1 MLLPACRPASPRHR
15 NARSRK
21 HRPAQGAT
29 VKLETKFIRAIVVAV
44 LGVMLSIAA
53 GCASAQRTGYHV
65 IRRVNTGGEGGWDY
79 LTLDSAGR
87 RVFLSRGTHVLVVD
101 LNRDSVIGDIPNTPG
116 VHGVALAPELNR
128 GFTSNGRDSSV
139 TVFDY
144 KTLAPISVVKIP
156 GRNPDAI
163 LYDPATKRVFTFN
176 GGTANATVIDATNGT
191 VVGSVDL
198 GGKPETGVVD
208 RGRVYVNV
216 EDKSEIVVFDPRMLA
231 VYAHWALAPCE
242 EPTGL
247 AIDRVHQRLFAGC
260 GNKTMAVVDERSGKI
275 VATPAVGSGVD
286 AAGFDPATQLVFTS
300 NGEGSITVIHEDTPD
315 KYTVVETVPTQ
326 RGARTMTVDPVT
338 HRLYTVTAEF
348 GPAPAPTPDRPRPR
362 GPMIPGSFVLIE
374 LGR

>member
-1 MLLPACRPASPRHR
+1 VNLQ
-15 NARSRK
+15 K
-21 HRPAQGAT
+21 
-29 VKLETKFIRAIVVAV
+29 KF
-44 LGVMLSIAA
+44 LIAA
-53 GCASAQRTGYHV
+53 VAMLAALSLSLGANAGLAQSAGRYHV
-65 IRRVNTGGEGGWDY
+65 IRRVHTGGEGGWDY
-79 LTLDSAGR
+79 LTMDSASR

-101 LNRDSVIGDIPNTPG
+101 LNRGRVIGDIQNTPG

-139 TVFDY
+139 TIFDY
-144 KTLAPISVVKIP
+144 KTLAPIGVVKIP
-156 GRNPDAI
+156 GQNPDAI

-198 GGKPETGVVD
+198 GGTPETGVVD

-216 EDKSEIVVFDPRMLA
+216 EDKSEIVVFDPKTLT

-260 GNKTMAVVDERSGKI
+260 GNKTLAVVDETSGKV

-286 AAGFDPATQLVFTS
+286 ASGFDPATQLVFTS

-315 KYTVVETVPTQ
+315 KYRVVQTVPTQ
-326 RGARTMTVDPVT
+326 RGARTMTVDPRT

-362 GPMIPGSFVLIE
+362 GLMIPGSFVLIE